1 LTLRLSH
8 TPSNAF
14 WQSRLKLMNRFDT
27 GCGTGVRAIAVPV
40 GADDPTVVE
49 FHGSPSWAV
58 NLPFYLQC
66 ALALTVGLVLV
77 WESAAWPTLIPLL
90 ALMVA
95 TLGIAVAIG
104 LRAATTAQTH
114 IVIDSV
120 RMTMRYGIL
129 SRRVASVELYRV
141 QNVEC
146 LISWWERLMGFGTL
160 IVESSDVN
168 HPRWTLRGMP
178 DVEALRE
185 WMNLAAIARRDAK
198 GIREVNMGRV

>member
-1 LTLRLSH
+1 MKRTDHDFR
-8 TPSNAF
+8 PN
-14 WQSRLKLMNRFDT
+14 
-27 GCGTGVRAIAVPV
+27 VRAIAIPLSI
-40 GADDPTVVE
+40 DQPTVVE

-58 NLPFYLQC
+58 NLPFYLKC
-66 ALALTVGLVLV
+66 ALALIVGLVVV
-77 WESAAWPTLIPLL
+77 WESAAWPTLIPFFLL
-90 ALMVA
+90 IAGAV
-95 TLGIAVAIG
+95 GIAIAIG
-104 LRAATTAQTH
+104 LRAATTAQTQ

-129 SRRVASVELYRV
+129 SRRVASVEMYRV

-146 LISWWERLMGFGTL
+146 VSIWWERLMGFGTL
-160 IVESSDVN
+160 VVESSDVN